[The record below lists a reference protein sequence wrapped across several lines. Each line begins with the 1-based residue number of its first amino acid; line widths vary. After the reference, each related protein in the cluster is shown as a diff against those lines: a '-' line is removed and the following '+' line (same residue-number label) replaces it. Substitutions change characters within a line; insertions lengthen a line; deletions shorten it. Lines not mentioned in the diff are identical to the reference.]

1 MARTKTRQFRVDA
14 TRPLYAVVGAGD
26 LVVEYARHT
35 AGDVQSRFGKVEL
48 EPKALR
54 DQARKVVVTRVDELQ
69 NEAKALPGRAQALV
83 GGYVADLNETVSGT
97 VSGTVAGLGDTYAGL
112 ATRGKTLVTRIRR
125 QQATQDAKAAAG
137 TTTAKAKTAT
147 TQVKKSASST
157 RSAAKKTAK
166 TAKTNAK
173 TTTTSARKTASSAAK
188 ATAKGAEKVGD

>member
-1 MARTKTRQFRVDA
+1 MARTKTRELRIDA

-35 AGDVQSRFGKVEL
+35 ATDVQTRFAKVEL

-54 DQARKVVVTRVDELQ
+54 ETARKVVITRVDELQ

-83 GGYVADLNETVSGT
+83 GGYVADLNETFSGT
-97 VSGTVAGLGDTYAGL
+97 VSELGDTYADL
-112 ATRGKTLVTRIRR
+112 ASRGKTLVTRIRR

-137 TTTAKAKTAT
+137 NTKAKAKTAT
-147 TQVKKSASST
+147 TQVKKSAST
-157 RSAAKKTAK
+157 TKSAAKKTAK

-173 TTTTSARKTASSAAK
+173 TTSTSARKTASSAAK
-188 ATAKGAEKVGD
+188 ATAQGAEKVGD

>member
-1 MARTKTRQFRVDA
+1 MARTKTRELRIDA
-14 TRPLYAVVGAGD
+14 TRPLCAVVGAGD

-35 AGDVQSRFGKVEL
+35 ATDVQTRFAKVEL

-54 DQARKVVVTRVDELQ
+54 KTARKVVVTRVDELQ

-83 GGYVADLNETVSGT
+83 GGYVADLNETFSGT
-97 VSGTVAGLGDTYAGL
+97 VSELNDTYADL

-137 TTTAKAKTAT
+137 TTKAKAKTAT
-147 TQVKKSASST
+147 TQVKKSAST
-157 RSAAKKTAK
+157 TKSAAKKTAK
-166 TAKTNAK
+166 TARSNAK
-173 TTTTSARKTASSAAK
+173 TTTTSARKAASSTAK

>member
-1 MARTKTRQFRVDA
+1 MARTKNRELRIDA

-35 AGDVQSRFGKVEL
+35 ASDVQTRFAKVEL

-54 DQARKVVVTRVDELQ
+54 DQARKVVITRVDELQ
-69 NEAKALPGRAQALV
+69 NEAKALPARAQALV
-83 GGYVADLNETVSGT
+83 GGYVADLNETVTGT
-97 VSGTVAGLGDTYAGL
+97 VSELGDTYADL
-112 ATRGKTLVTRIRR
+112 ATRGKTLMTRIRR

-147 TQVKKSASST
+147 TQVKKSAST
-157 RSAAKKTAK
+157 TKSAAKTTAK
-166 TAKTNAK
+166 TARSNAK
-173 TTTTSARKTASSAAK
+173 ATTTSARKTASSAAK